1 MRMEIKGIIGLVA
14 SLVFHF
20 ILLFGVGSLFY
31 KKAEYAMGGAIG
43 YSQVELVEGSSGKVD
58 EPQAQSPILPQLQK
72 EEIPKTEDFSLLEKK
87 KEEPNPALAVT
98 KPSANYG
105 QGRTG
110 KGKNTRTLVRGT
122 ASGGGGTTTAASPD
136 YLHNPIPPYPEE
148 CRCRGQEGL
157 VVLKV
162 CVSPEGRPVSVQVT
176 KSSGFPAMDRSALET
191 VQRWKFNPA
200 KMAGIPVTSYVIV
213 PIRFKL
219 LND

>member
-1 MRMEIKGIIGLVA
+1 MRMEIKDIIGLVA
-14 SLVFHF
+14 SLVFHVV
-20 ILLFGVGSLFY
+20 LLFGVGSLFY

-43 YSQVELVEGSSGKVD
+43 YSQIELVEGSSGKVD
-58 EPQAQSPILPQLQK
+58 EPQVQSPVVPQPQK
-72 EEIPKTEDFSLLEKK
+72 EEIPKKEDFSLLEKK
-87 KEEPNPALAVT
+87 KEEPKPALAIT

-105 QGRTG
+105 QGRAG

-162 CVSPEGRPVSVQVT
+162 CVSPEGRPVSVQLS
-176 KSSGFPAMDRSALET
+176 KSSGFTAMDRSALET